1 MMAIIVRRPFTDSTA
16 SFFYFWA
23 GSEEVKNLKTK
34 SPFVAAVPVDWS
46 MGTSQ
51 KAMYSRT

>member
-1 MMAIIVRRPFTDSTA
+1 MVIIVRRPFTDFTA
-16 SFFYFWA
+16 SFLYFWA
-23 GSEEVKNLKTK
+23 GSDEVKILKTK

-51 KAMYSRT
+51 KDMYSRT

>member
-51 KAMYSRT
+51 KAMDSRT